1 MQYEEV
7 KKDGGLA
14 EVPPLPEDKYQ
25 LDNTPTIKVIKQ
37 KKKFFDVIKN
47 MSTGIRKSIEEH
59 YHQQEEHQRTRK
71 MRKKRTTRN
80 YDVNISTSA
89 TLRFLNTP
97 SAIVNLHILC
107 FGLLDSVTVTYCLFK
122 NDNR

>member
-37 KKKFFDVIKN
+37 KKNFFDVIKN
-47 MSTGIRKSIEEH
+47 MSTGIRKSIK
-59 YHQQEEHQRTRK
+59 T
-71 MRKKRTTRN
+71 
-80 YDVNISTSA
+80 
-89 TLRFLNTP
+89 
-97 SAIVNLHILC
+97 
-107 FGLLDSVTVTYCLFK
+107 
-122 NDNR
+122 

>member
-37 KKKFFDVIKN
+37 KKNFFDVIKN
-47 MSTGIRKSIEEH
+47 MSTGIRKSIKTWRTLSSARRASANKKNEE
-59 YHQQEEHQRTRK
+59 
-71 MRKKRTTRN
+71 KKDNTKLWRQ
-80 YDVNISTSA
+80 Y
-89 TLRFLNTP
+89 LNFCHTEV
-97 SAIVNLHILC
+97 SQHTFC
-107 FGLLDSVTVTYCLFK
+107 HC
-122 NDNR
+122 

>member
-37 KKKFFDVIKN
+37 KKKIFDVIKN
-47 MSTGIRKSIEEH
+47 MSTGIRKSIK
-59 YHQQEEHQRTRK
+59 T
-71 MRKKRTTRN
+71 
-80 YDVNISTSA
+80 
-89 TLRFLNTP
+89 
-97 SAIVNLHILC
+97 
-107 FGLLDSVTVTYCLFK
+107 
-122 NDNR
+122 

>member
-37 KKKFFDVIKN
+37 KKKFFDVIKD
-47 MSTGIRKSIEEH
+47 MSTGIRKSIK
-59 YHQQEEHQRTRK
+59 T
-71 MRKKRTTRN
+71 
-80 YDVNISTSA
+80 
-89 TLRFLNTP
+89 
-97 SAIVNLHILC
+97 
-107 FGLLDSVTVTYCLFK
+107 
-122 NDNR
+122 